1 MPDLS
6 TQSTQWWLCVQ
17 VGTLLISG
25 CKASGNGCKAE
36 HSWGC
41 SVLRGQASTPR
52 APGRSG
58 AGMAEVGS
66 DGEVTAFIG
75 LSTLQKQH
83 LWEIISL
90 EKKITVKNLEQRIAD
105 VLPCL
110 LK

>member
-1 MPDLS
+1 
-6 TQSTQWWLCVQ
+6 
-17 VGTLLISG
+17 
-25 CKASGNGCKAE
+25 
-36 HSWGC
+36 
-41 SVLRGQASTPR
+41 
-52 APGRSG
+52 
-58 AGMAEVGS
+58 MAEVGS

-90 EKKITVKNLEQRIAD
+90 EKKFTVKNLEQRIAD